1 MPEPK
6 ISRRCPTCQAL
17 IRDNAFFCPQCGN
30 KLDRPQMAPAQPEEI
45 HDTEEVVIDP
55 NKTLTEADFRSRS
68 VKQSATVEAKPG
80 KPKALGEVGSK
91 LQKVTNKAR
100 GVESDVK
107 QRVQKFRQM
116 SNVVIGEANY
126 DPSLRFVLVAA
137 VLFVLFLLI
146 VLLNKV
152 ID

>member
-1 MPEPK
+1 MPE
-6 ISRRCPTCQAL
+6 ISRRCPTCQVV
-17 IRDNAFFCPQCGN
+17 IRDQAFFCPQCGD
-30 KLDRPQMAPAQPEEI
+30 KLDRPEPPAVKRRPAI

-55 NKTLTEADFRSRS
+55 NKTLTEADFRARNPAPTASP
-68 VKQSATVEAKPG
+68 KPATRG
-80 KPKALGEVGSK
+80 KARTEVGAK
-91 LQKVTNKAR
+91 IQKVTDKAR
-100 GVESDVK
+100 GVEGDVK
-107 QRVQKFRQM
+107 QRVQKFRDM

-137 VLFVLFLLI
+137 ALFVLFLVI